1 MNKVILAALVG
12 IMAISYSASAQS
24 APATAT
30 AAADTSALKAFAGK
44 YKFEG
49 LPFDHMEFSLKE
61 GSLTVQAGDQ
71 GGPIAPIKDAV
82 DRFETADGA
91 AKFTF
96 ARNEEKKVA
105 KVTVE
110 YQGMVFE
117 GKKE

>member
-1 MNKVILAALVG
+1 MLKIVLTTLLG
-12 IMAISYSASAQS
+12 IFAVSYSASAQT

-30 AAADTSALKAFAGK
+30 VVSDTTALKEFTGK

-49 LPFDHMEFSLKE
+49 LPFEYMEFSLKA

-71 GGPIAPIKDAV
+71 GGAMAPIKDAV
-82 DRFETADGA
+82 DKFETADGA

>member
-1 MNKVILAALVG
+1 MIKVVLTALVG
-12 IMAISYSASAQS
+12 IAAISYSASAQT

-30 AAADTSALKAFAGK
+30 AATDTTALKEFTGK

-49 LPFDHMEFSLKE
+49 LPFEYMEFSLKA
-61 GSLTVQAGDQ
+61 GSLNVQAGDQ
-71 GGPIAPIKDAV
+71 GGPMTPVKDAV
-82 DRFETADGA
+82 DKFEIADGA

-110 YQGMVFE
+110 YQGMVFD

>member
-1 MNKVILAALVG
+1 MIKVVLTVLLG
-12 IMAISYSASAQS
+12 IVAISYSASAQT

-30 AAADTSALKAFAGK
+30 AAADTTALKAFAGK

-49 LPFDHMEFSLKE
+49 LPFEYMEFTLKE
-61 GSLTVQAGDQ
+61 GSLSVQAGDQ